1 MSDTVI
7 KVENISK
14 RYRLGLKE
22 KQAETLAGQIGN
34 MIKSPWQNLK
44 RLREMSRFREKD
56 ESVFWALNDFNFEV
70 N

>member
-1 MSDTVI
+1 MSNPVI
-7 KVENISK
+7 SVDNLSK

-22 KQAETLAGQIGN
+22 KQAEALAGQVVN
-34 MIKSPWQNLK
+34 LIKSPWQNLK
-44 RLREMSRFREKD
+44 RLRDMSRFREKD

>member
-1 MSDTVI
+1 LSNPVI
-7 KVENISK
+7 SVDNLSK

-22 KQAETLAGQIGN
+22 KQAEALAGQVVN
-34 MIKSPWQNLK
+34 LIKSPWQNLK
-44 RLREMSRFREKD
+44 RLRDMSRFREKD